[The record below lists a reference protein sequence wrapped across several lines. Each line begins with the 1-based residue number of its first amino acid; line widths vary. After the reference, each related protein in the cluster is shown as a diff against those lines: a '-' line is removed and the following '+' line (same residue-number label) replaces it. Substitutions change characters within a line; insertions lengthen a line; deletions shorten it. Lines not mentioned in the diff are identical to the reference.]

1 MFTHLIALNPRGR
14 RIVRVGIADGFITT
28 VVSRLETFPDGI
40 VVDTEKRHI
49 YWTNM
54 GTPGLPAD
62 HPPRG
67 ESDLDF
73 YRHNGSLER
82 AALDGSDR
90 HWVVPEGGLVTGKQ
104 LAGAWSRRRL
114 YWADREGAAVRSV
127 ALDGT
132 GMRDEIVAAK
142 SAQDRYVV
150 RNQCVGVAVDER
162 NGYLYWTQKGPSDGG
177 DGRIFRAPL
186 DIPAGECAADRTVEV
201 LWEGLP
207 GPIDIELDLDAG
219 TLYWTDRGLPPSGN
233 TLNRADIPATGR
245 PGGDIT
251 VLSYGFHEAIG
262 LAVDTDHGLAYV
274 SDLSGEIRAVGLDGR
289 YEALVAQVPG
299 GLTGI
304 AGI

>member
-90 HWVVPEGGLVTGKQ
+90 QWVVPEGGLVTGKQ

-142 SAQDRYVV
+142 STQDRYVV

-177 DGRIFRAPL
+177 GEGGITHFMETLMPRMTEGWPGLGNPDFTPELEQEIVAGVLAEARGRSIQQLSAERDATLLELIAARA
-186 DIPAGECAADRTVEV
+186 EHQ
-201 LWEGLP
+201 
-207 GPIDIELDLDAG
+207 
-219 TLYWTDRGLPPSGN
+219 S
-233 TLNRADIPATGR
+233 
-245 PGGDIT
+245 
-251 VLSYGFHEAIG
+251 
-262 LAVDTDHGLAYV
+262 
-274 SDLSGEIRAVGLDGR
+274 
-289 YEALVAQVPG
+289 
-299 GLTGI
+299 
-304 AGI
+304 